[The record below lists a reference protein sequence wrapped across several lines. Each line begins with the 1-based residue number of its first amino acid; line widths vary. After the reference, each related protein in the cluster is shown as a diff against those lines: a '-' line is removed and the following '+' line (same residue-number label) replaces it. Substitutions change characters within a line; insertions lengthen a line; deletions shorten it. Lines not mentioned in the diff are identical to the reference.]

1 MKTKKMTTHFLSA
14 IAVVFFIF
22 IAFGS
27 GDDDSSKTNADGTPK
42 TERQIK
48 VESQFSSWDG
58 SHRGLTDLIKKSMN
72 DPSSYEHIETRFRDD
87 GDHIVVITKFRG
99 ANAFGGKVI
108 NTVSAKVDFSGN
120 VIEVVSQN

>member
-1 MKTKKMTTHFLSA
+1 MTTKKLTKHFLS
-14 IAVVFFIF
+14 ILTVCFFIF

-27 GDDDSSKTNADGTPK
+27 GDDEESKTNADGTPK

-72 DPSSYEHIETRFRDD
+72 DPDSYEHIETRFRDD
-87 GDHIVVITKFRG
+87 GDNIYVITKFRG

-108 NTVSAKVDFSGN
+108 NTVTARVDFSGN
-120 VIEVVSQN
+120 VIEVISQE

>member
-14 IAVVFFIF
+14 LAVAFFIF

-27 GDDDSSKTNADGTPK
+27 GDDDSKTNADGTPK
-42 TERQIK
+42 TEQQIK

-58 SHRGLTDLIKKSMN
+58 SHPALTEMIKKSMN
-72 DPSSYEHIETRFRDD
+72 DPDSYEHIETKFKDNT
-87 GDHIVVITKFRG
+87 DHIFVITKFRG
-99 ANAFGGKVI
+99 ANAFGGKVM

-120 VIEVVSQN
+120 VIEIVSQN

>member
-27 GDDDSSKTNADGTPK
+27 SDDDSSKTNADGTPK

-58 SHRGLTDLIKKSMN
+58 SHRGLTDFIKKSMN

-87 GDHIVVITKFRG
+87 GDNIFVITKFRG

>member
-1 MKTKKMTTHFLSA
+1 MTTKKLTKHLLS
-14 IAVVFFIF
+14 ILTVCFFVF

-27 GDDDSSKTNADGTPK
+27 DDEESKTNADGTSK

-72 DPSSYEHIETRFRDD
+72 DPDSYEHIETRFRDD
-87 GDHIVVITKFRG
+87 GDNIFVITKFRG

-108 NTVSAKVDFSGN
+108 NTVIARVDFSGN
-120 VIEVVSQN
+120 VIEVISQE